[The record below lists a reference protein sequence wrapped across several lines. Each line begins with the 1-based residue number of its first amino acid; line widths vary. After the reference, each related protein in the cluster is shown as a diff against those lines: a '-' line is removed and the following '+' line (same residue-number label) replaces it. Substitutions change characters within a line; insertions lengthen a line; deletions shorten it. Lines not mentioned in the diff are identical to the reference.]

1 MTDKLTG
8 RLSGF
13 RGYSAYEIAVQE
25 GFDGTVDEWLES
37 LKGEKGEK
45 GEKGDR
51 GADGRQDRRSC
62 CTGVIPRKTVRKK
75 LPGKPSGKNCPETE
89 A

>member
-1 MTDKLTG
+1 MSEKLTG

-37 LKGEKGEK
+37 LKGVKGDK

-51 GADGRQDRRSC
+51 GGTAKQGPRGRRGSQA
-62 CTGVIPRKTVRKK
+62 RKGQGA
-75 LPGKPSGKNCPETE
+75 PGEI
-89 A
+89 

>member
-1 MTDKLTG
+1 MTEKLTG

-37 LKGEKGEK
+37 LKGVKGDK

-51 GADGRQDRRSC
+51 GADGNASVLRGIPDPHRRQVPRRVAGQTS
-62 CTGVIPRKTVRKK
+62 
-75 LPGKPSGKNCPETE
+75 
-89 A
+89 

>member
-25 GFDGTVDEWLES
+25 GFVLFLYNCFGSSGSPMVLYNFRIICS
-37 LKGEKGEK
+37 SALKNVLGNLIEI
-45 GEKGDR
+45 
-51 GADGRQDRRSC
+51 
-62 CTGVIPRKTVRKK
+62 T
-75 LPGKPSGKNCPETE
+75 LNL
-89 A
+89 